1 MLKVDILQIGAAKN
15 MEKRIF
21 YHDTDAG
28 GIVYYGNYLKYLEEA
43 RTEFLETKGMSVN
56 DFHQRGLMYA
66 VRKCTINY
74 RSPARY
80 GETLICNAE
89 LKEATV
95 AQLIFKQTITEK
107 SSGRL
112 VADAEVALAC
122 LNQSFKPTPIPE
134 DLKIRLQ

>member
-1 MLKVDILQIGAAKN
+1 

-43 RTEFLETKGMSVN
+43 RTEFLET
-56 DFHQRGLMYA
+56 RGLSVEHFHKRGLLYA
-66 VRKCTINY
+66 VRKCTVTY

-80 GETLICNAE
+80 GETLICGAE
-89 LKEATV
+89 LKEATA
-95 AQLIFKQTITEK
+95 AQLIFRQVITEK

-112 VADAEVALAC
+112 VIEAEVALAC

-134 DLKIRLQ
+134 DLKAQLL